1 MTKMIFLKWLT
12 DLNKTMIF
20 NNRHI
25 LLLVDNFSGHV
36 VENEKFSNI
45 NLQFLPPNTTSV
57 MQPCDQGIIKNFK
70 LHYRHLLV
78 KRYIHDIENYDE
90 PFIPDVKQAIL
101 LSVQAI
107 KKIHKSTIINCW
119 LKADIIECKQSTV
132 SQCIDT
138 ANNKLKE
145 DIKGYFD
152 KFKFDSKDEKEK
164 NIQSFINDETS
175 QENFLEELSDSQ
187 IVNTVKFH
195 DNSEDPEEC
204 PQMVLPSSREIKTSI
219 QQIKLYCL
227 HQPSIQQNHL
237 ESIDEVENILMNFI
251 NMNLKQKHIDEF
263 FIKN

>member
-1 MTKMIFLKWLT
+1 
-12 DLNKTMIF
+12 
-20 NNRHI
+20 
-25 LLLVDNFSGHV
+25 
-36 VENEKFSNI
+36 
-45 NLQFLPPNTTSV
+45 

-70 LHYRHLLV
+70 LHHRHLLV

-145 DIKGYFD
+145 DIKGFFD
-152 KFKFDSKDEKEK
+152 KFKFDSNDEKEK